1 MEFFK
6 YKMMKITVVCL
17 IILFI
22 IILCFPFAYSTV
34 RPDKGATVNQGV
46 NEGVNQGVNQG
57 INNSNVVQEEQV
69 VSEESEEQVQEE
81 IAEENTNSEEHKSES
96 SYNFR
101 AHAPVSKE
109 PVQELEETDIN
120 LEVDSN

>member
-6 YKMMKITVVCL
+6 YKMMKITVICL

-34 RPDKGATVNQGV
+34 KPDKGTMV

-69 VSEESEEQVQEE
+69 VSEESDKQVQEE
-81 IAEENTNSEEHKSES
+81 IAEDINSEEHKSES

-101 AHAPVSKE
+101 AHIPVSKE
-109 PVQELEETDIN
+109 PVQESEETDID